1 MSDKLKV
8 SPSDQSLKEYLQSN
22 YAPSA
27 HHGYYTMIK
36 RFLDFTYQPETAT
49 YNDILKYLGYLRK
62 QKAHPKTVRNHLFA
76 IKIYFRYLVITG
88 QREDHPCRHLYLKD
102 QINRS
107 IPLEELYSKE
117 QLENFLQSHKSL
129 KPYLQK
135 RDEVIISLLIYQA
148 LSTSEISNLKTEDID
163 LDQGTIYVK
172 GGAKQKSRELHLKAR
187 QIMLL
192 HNYLSGTRKQIIQQN
207 KDGETDF
214 LILNYEAKRLEPI
227 SIRVIIN
234 TNREEKNQLKPIK
247 IRQSVIYHLLKQN
260 HDLRIVQ
267 VFAGHRTATSTEAYR
282 QTGFEELKAA
292 IQKNHP
298 LQ

>member
-1 MSDKLKV
+1 MSYH
-8 SPSDQSLKEYLQSN
+8 PILKEYLQN
-22 YAPSA
+22 HYAPSA

-36 RFLDFTYQPETAT
+36 RFLDYTNAPKTAT
-49 YNDILKYLGYLRK
+49 YNDILKYLSYLRK
-62 QKAHPKTVRNHLFA
+62 TKAHPKTIRNHLIA
-76 IKIYFRYLVITG
+76 IKMYYRYLIETG

-102 QINRS
+102 QINRI

-117 QLENFLQSHKSL
+117 QLENFLQSHQSI

-163 LDQGTIYVK
+163 LDQGTVYIK
-172 GGAKQKSRELHLKAR
+172 GGAKQKSRELHLKAS

-192 HNYLSGTRKQIIQQN
+192 HHYLNRTRKQIIMQN
-207 KDGETDF
+207 KAEESEY
-214 LILNYEAKRLEPI
+214 LILNYEANRLEPI

-234 TNREEKNQLKPIK
+234 TNREAKEQLKPIK

-267 VFAGHRTATSTEAYR
+267 VFAGHKTAASTEAYR